1 MTYTKISSKAGSN
14 WRRIPGAAVLQSLH
28 QRLEGIIGHSGQRP
42 KDKTMIVVEALKTR
56 RHLRELC
63 VDVAERIEADNLPD
77 GVHADAQYLA
87 DCLDRFN
94 IWAGTLGVF
103 QRGDASLDSRLS
115 NRSLVREVFRLLKQV
130 DLFSSARK

>member
-1 MTYTKISSKAGSN
+1 M
-14 WRRIPGAAVLQSLH
+14 
-28 QRLEGIIGHSGQRP
+28 II
-42 KDKTMIVVEALKTR
+42 VEASKTR

-63 VDVAERIEADNLPD
+63 IDVAERIEADNLPE

-115 NRSLVREVFRLLKQV
+115 NRSLVREILRLLKQI
-130 DLFSSARK
+130 DLFCSARELTTPSLSTFG